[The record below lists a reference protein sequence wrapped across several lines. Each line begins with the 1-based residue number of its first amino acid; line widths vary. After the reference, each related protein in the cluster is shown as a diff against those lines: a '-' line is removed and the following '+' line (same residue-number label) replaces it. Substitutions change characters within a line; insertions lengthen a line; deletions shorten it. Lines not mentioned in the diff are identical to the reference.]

1 MVFPLSFVHQDT
13 ELIIYFFLFLPSYE
27 LNFMTSR
34 PGPGVY
40 TISIRLVDVSQLIIT
55 VTISSNVNGALA
67 ALFFCNWT
75 PVIGQLK
82 QPIILS
88 PLS

>member
-40 TISIRLVDVSQLIIT
+40 TVSIRLGDVSQLIIT
-55 VTISSNVNGALA
+55 VAISSNVISALS
-67 ALFFCNWT
+67 ALFFTNHS
-75 PVIGQLK
+75 V
-82 QPIILS
+82 
-88 PLS
+88 